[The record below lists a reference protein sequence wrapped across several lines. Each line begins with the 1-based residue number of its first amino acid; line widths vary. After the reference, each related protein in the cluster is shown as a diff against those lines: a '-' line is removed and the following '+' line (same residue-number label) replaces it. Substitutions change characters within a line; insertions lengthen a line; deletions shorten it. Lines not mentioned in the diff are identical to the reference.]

1 MYSQFNGDG
10 STVGLDDFSNLFQP
24 WFCDSMIL
32 YTKTNLCI
40 SWNNDRGRNVC
51 DPSSCRYR
59 VSAAKDTSPWAE
71 RSTEVKQGASK
82 LSSGALSWDR
92 EVGSIPRF
100 CFMQNVGKVLSTE
113 SQSRTY
119 LCQNC
124 QAQLLCARFDTSL
137 FQSLNRDTVLL
148 LLLSEIMEFSN
159 DVAEVMLYVKSFI

>member
-1 MYSQFNGDG
+1 MCVIHPPADTESVQ
-10 STVGLDDFSNLFQP
+10 Q
-24 WFCDSMIL
+24 
-32 YTKTNLCI
+32 KTPAPGQREAPK
-40 SWNNDRGRNVC
+40 W
-51 DPSSCRYR
+51 
-59 VSAAKDTSPWAE
+59 
-71 RSTEVKQGASK
+71 QGASK

-148 LLLSEIMEFSN
+148 LLISEIMEFSN
-159 DVAEVMLYVKSFI
+159 DVAEVMPYVKSCI